1 MTGSG
6 SGSIKDKRRM
16 SDPHS
21 AGKKPKK
28 KGSQKKRDSLPLTKE
43 KKAAAALEGLRN
55 RKPEAN
61 TLNAEASVPSSRKD
75 SIDVLKI
82 QQEKR
87 LAQKNKKPKL
97 SKRKSLGEALSL
109 KLPQSLVIR
118 RNSIDAFSLKNIFS
132 SSRKN
137 SLDDVRDSDD
147 EIKVPKNNRVNQLKV
162 GSVDLRRRHS
172 HGAADIRAGTTHVY
186 KPVSRPRTRLA
197 SHGFQ
202 KEAGAGN
209 SNTLSSHSYDDYSSQ
224 RNKLGRRGS
233 GPVVV
238 VSPASGSSSA
248 RGSSEC
254 ASSSDVSESWSHS
267 DITDLDGS
275 EDHTGSSLS
284 EDDDGAF
291 YGSAGKHSIYGKGP
305 SLGHKLRYP
314 RGSVSANNS
323 RPCSTT
329 EDDESY
335 ESESM
340 LSSDEDEEASLE
352 IPQPK
357 SKAQEKP
364 RQQEMHEKPEVKE
377 DSPEQP

>member
-137 SLDDVRDSDD
+137 SSDDVRDSED
-147 EIKVPKNNRVNQLKV
+147 EIPVAKHNRVSQLKA

-172 HGAADIRAGTTHVY
+172 HGAGDIRSDAAHVY

-197 SHGFQ
+197 SQGFQ
-202 KEAGAGN
+202 KDAN
-209 SNTLSSHSYDDYSSQ
+209 KDRNTLSPNNYDTFSAERPS
-224 RNKLGRRGS
+224 KLGRRSS
-233 GPVVV
+233 GPMVV

-254 ASSSDVSESWSHS
+254 GSTTNSESWSHS

-275 EDHTGSSLS
+275 DDHSSRSSLS
-284 EDDDGAF
+284 DRDEDAF
-291 YGSAGKHSIYGKGP
+291 YSSGAKHSIYG
-305 SLGHKLRYP
+305 
-314 RGSVSANNS
+314 
-323 RPCSTT
+323 RPG
-329 EDDESY
+329 
-335 ESESM
+335 
-340 LSSDEDEEASLE
+340 
-352 IPQPK
+352 
-357 SKAQEKP
+357 KP
-364 RQQEMHEKPEVKE
+364 G
-377 DSPEQP
+377 